1 MTADDARCYCDTDA
15 PVHNS
20 CDVTVKMPRPTAV
33 AALIAAALFA
43 AACTDDRPSDPPTTT
58 PETPASAASTPF
70 PTAAPAPTASPT
82 AVPSPV
88 PPTPTPV
95 FVPTPVILPTV
106 AVPLPL
112 PRRPATDPAP
122 GLLDSLEG
130 RASLI
135 RSLFPVRPIERN
147 FIDREELG
155 ERMQSSLN
163 ESADEIESQQALYRT
178 LGILASDQSLLDIL
192 IPLYSENVLG
202 FYDTDEEG
210 VYLVGQAD
218 ELSPRDQLT
227 YVHEYVHGLQQ
238 QHFDIGGTLDS
249 LEGDSDR
256 RRAFRGLV
264 EGDASVAEILFML
277 NYFDESEQAQARTAP
292 SAAADRAYRQAPHVV
307 RRTFAFPY
315 VEGFRFIV
323 GLYTQIEAWDLV
335 DDAYPAPPQSTEQI
349 IHPEKYRSG
358 ERPLTVELPDLAP
371 VLQGGWR
378 EVITDTFG
386 EFLIQ
391 AYMEMHL
398 PPESAAMA
406 AAGWGGDR
414 FSLYEDAGG
423 ETLLYALLR
432 WDSDEDAAEF
442 FEAFL
447 HFSRARTDAE
457 WQPAAQDDDTQRL
470 LRLEGQ
476 VIYLGLAEART
487 LLIIA
492 PDEQTLD
499 ALRAL

>member
-1 MTADDARCYCDTDA
+1 
-15 PVHNS
+15 
-20 CDVTVKMPRPTAV
+20 MPRSTTI
-33 AALIAAALFA
+33 AALIAAALLA
-43 AACTDDRPSDPPTTT
+43 VACSDDRTPAPPTTAPAT
-58 PETPASAASTPF
+58 TTAANTPAAV
-70 PTAAPAPTASPT
+70 PTAASVPTASPT
-82 AVPSPV
+82 PTPTPI

-95 FVPTPVILPTV
+95 FVPAPVILPTV

-112 PRRPATDPAP
+112 PRRPAADPAP

-135 RSLFPVRPIERN
+135 RSLFPARPIERK

-155 ERMQSSLN
+155 ERMQSSFDEN
-163 ESADEIESQQALYRT
+163 ADEIESQQALYRT
-178 LGILASDQSLLDIL
+178 LGIIASDQSLLDIL
-192 IPLYSENVLG
+192 LPLYTENVLG
-202 FYDTDEEG
+202 FYDADEERLY
-210 VYLVGQAD
+210 VVGQAD

-238 QHFDIGGTLDS
+238 QHFDMGGTFDS

-264 EGDASVAEILFML
+264 EGDASVAEVLYML
-277 NYFDESEQAQARTAP
+277 NHLDEEEQAQARAAP

-323 GLYTQIEAWDLV
+323 GLYTEAEGWDLV
-335 DDAYPAPPQSTEQI
+335 DGVYAAPPQSTEQI

-358 ERPLTVELPDLAP
+358 EEPLTVELPDLAP
-371 VLQGGWR
+371 ALQGGWR
-378 EVITDTFG
+378 EVTTDTFG

-398 PPESAAMA
+398 PTESAALA

-414 FSLYEDAGG
+414 FSLYEDTEG

-447 HFSRARTDAE
+447 DFSRARTDAE
-457 WQPAAQDDDTQRL
+457 WQPTAQDDDTQRL

-476 VIYLGLAEART
+476 VIYLNLTEART

-499 ALRAL
+499 AVRTLG

>member
-1 MTADDARCYCDTDA
+1 MGAFQLRI
-15 PVHNS
+15 V
-20 CDVTVKMPRPTAV
+20 V
-33 AALIAAALFA
+33 AALTAAALFA
-43 AACTDDRPSDPPTTT
+43 AACADDRPSAPPTTAPVT
-58 PETPASAASTPF
+58 AVSAASTPL
-70 PTAAPAPTASPT
+70 PTTAPVPTASPT
-82 AVPSPV
+82 AAPSPV

-122 GLLDSLEG
+122 GILDSLEG

-135 RSLFPVRPIERN
+135 RSLFPARPIERD

-155 ERMQSSLN
+155 ERMQASFD
-163 ESADEIESQQALYRT
+163 ETADEIETLQALYRT
-178 LGILASDQSLLDIL
+178 MGIIARDQSLLDIL
-192 IPLYSENVLG
+192 VPLYTENVLG
-202 FYDTDEEG
+202 FYDTDEERL
-210 VYLVGQAD
+210 YIVGRAD
-218 ELSPRDQLT
+218 DLGPRDQLT

-238 QHFDIGGTLDS
+238 QHFDIGGALDS
-249 LEGDSDR
+249 LEGDGDR
-256 RRAFRGLV
+256 RLAFRALV
-264 EGDASVAEILFML
+264 EGDASVAEILYML
-277 NYFDESEQAQARTAP
+277 NYMDEDEQARARAAP
-292 SAAADRAYRQAPHVV
+292 SAEADRAYRQAPYVV

-315 VEGFRFIV
+315 VEGFRFIA
-323 GLYTQIEAWDLV
+323 GLYTEIEDWDLV
-335 DDAYPAPPQSTEQI
+335 DGAYAAPPQSTEQI
-349 IHPEKYRSG
+349 IHPEKYRAG
-358 ERPLTVELPDLAP
+358 EEPLAVELPNLAP
-371 VLQGGWR
+371 ALQEGWR
-378 EVITDTFG
+378 EIATDTFG
-386 EFLIQ
+386 EFFIQ

-398 PPESAAMA
+398 TAESAALA

-414 FSLYEDAGG
+414 FTLYEDAER
-423 ETLLYALLR
+423 ETLLYSLVR

-447 HFSRARTDAE
+447 DFSRARTDAE

-476 VIYLGLAEART
+476 VIYLSLTEGRT

-499 ALRAL
+499 SVRALE